1 MNPLLQQF
9 IQEGRDLLQGSA
21 ESLMALERDPQ
32 DVESLVKLFR
42 AVHTLKGNSGFFD
55 FPAMTQVLHAA
66 EDVLDEVRSGSM
78 PFTNELADIQL
89 EVLDLVSMQ
98 LDEVEQN
105 KGILSDQYTSFSQA
119 LVRRLRIL
127 RDPEAA
133 DATNFEASQTDKL
146 DDFVEPEALLR
157 CPEEIRMDAFREAAR
172 GQTLLWVTYEPD
184 EGAFYQKEDPFGRM
198 RAIPGVLW
206 GTFEE
211 RYPWVDLD
219 TMDCYHCNLDFHA
232 LVAGSEFDVLD
243 YFRES
248 IDYVRYGQ
256 VSPLFLIRPE
266 GEENGGPLFE
276 DFSAEAFLA
285 LERGDWEGLRA
296 SVQTVLELSAST
308 LWVSSVL
315 RWLLVVLEEMPDAH
329 VLQETLLMA
338 VHTHELPPIR
348 DVAIRPGSRPVA
360 PAEVTPPISDE
371 DEACVH
377 ALLDAQ
383 REILGLPDG
392 VEWIDGRLRAT
403 VASIRGCHKVAGRSV
418 EGLDEAL
425 AAALAVHSATP
436 LSHWLQ
442 DAIEHPRRALTQE
455 VQQVSTRPVEPE
467 DLLEDAYPRPV
478 VLTDGPS
485 RGQSPPIP
493 LPASTSTPAPIR
505 EPIAPAPVQEES
517 RVVKKAD
524 EPVTVKVLKV
534 EQTKV
539 DRLMN
544 LIGELVVA
552 KNSLPYL
559 AGRAENLYGVRE
571 LGREI
576 KAEFSVINRIAEEMQ
591 DAIMQVR
598 MMPVSFV
605 FQRFPRLVRDISRQM
620 SKEVVLSLE
629 GEETQ
634 ADKNVIEAMADPLM
648 HAIRNSLDHGFEPPD
663 ERERLGKSREGHLLI
678 RAHSE
683 SDRVT
688 IEVIDDGRGIDVQRI
703 RDKAR
708 EKGLVDEQTLERMTD
723 DEALQLVF
731 LPGLSTAKTITSVS
745 GRGVGMDV
753 VRSTLAQF
761 GGGVHLSSELGKG
774 TRLRLSLPLSM
785 AVNHVMIVESNAQIF
800 GIPMEA
806 IVETVRVPQDRV
818 QGIKDQHTTVLR
830 GKIIPL
836 VSLNSLLALDKPQ
849 VLNEEGEIAVL
860 VVWLGT
866 EQVGLIVDSFRDVMD
881 VILKPLPGELGSIP
895 CYAGSALLGDGSV
908 LMVLNPSQLF

>member
-21 ESLMALERDPQ
+21 ESLMALERDPK
-32 DVESLVKLFR
+32 DAESLTKLFR

-66 EDVLDEVRSGSM
+66 EDVLDEVRSGDL
-78 PFTNELADIQL
+78 PFTNELADILL

-98 LDEVEQN
+98 MDEVEQN
-105 KGILSDQYTSFSQA
+105 SGVLSDQYTSFSTA

-133 DATNFEASQTDKL
+133 AGNDGAWLEEEKL

-184 EGAFYQKEDPFGRM
+184 EGVFYQKEDPFGRM

-206 GTFEE
+206 GTFEA
-211 RYPWVDLD
+211 RFPWVDLEM
-219 TMDCYHCNLDFHA
+219 MDCFHCNLDFHA

-243 YFRES
+243 YFRDS

-256 VSPLFLIRPE
+256 VNPLYLIRPE
-266 GEENGGPLFE
+266 GEDNGGPLFE

-285 LERGDWEGLRA
+285 LERGDWEGLKA
-296 SVQTVLELSAST
+296 SVRTVLELSAST

-315 RWLLVVLEEMPDAH
+315 RWLLVVLEETPDNHA
-329 VLQETLLMA
+329 LQEALLMA
-338 VHTHELPPIR
+338 VHSHEWAPLR
-348 DVAIRPGSRPVA
+348 EVAIRPASRPA
-360 PAEVTPPISDE
+360 QPAEPTPPISDE

-392 VEWIDGRLRAT
+392 VQWIDGRLRAA

-418 EGLDEAL
+418 EGLDEVLESALSTHTAAPL
-425 AAALAVHSATP
+425 AA
-436 LSHWLQ
+436 WLQ
-442 DAIEHPRRALTQE
+442 DAIDHPRRALPQE
-455 VQQVSTRPVEPE
+455 AAPPPAPVRAPE
-467 DLLEDAYPRPV
+467 ELLEDAYPRPV
-478 VLTDGPS
+478 VLS
-485 RGQSPPIP
+485 
-493 LPASTSTPAPIR
+493 PAPQAT
-505 EPIAPAPVQEES
+505 PAPAPVQAAPVVREAPTPLPAQEEP
-517 RVVKKAD
+517 RAVKKAD

-559 AGRAENLYGVRE
+559 AGRAEHLYGVRE

-620 SKEVVLSLE
+620 GKEVVLSLE

-703 RDKAR
+703 REKAR
-708 EKGLVDEQTLERMTD
+708 EKGLVDEQTLERMSD

-785 AVNHVMIVESNAQIF
+785 AVNHVMIVESNGQIF

-818 QGIKDQHTTVLR
+818 QGIKDQQTTVLR

-836 VSLNSLLALDKPQ
+836 VSLNSLLALDTPQ
-849 VLNEEGEIAVL
+849 VLNEAGEIAVL

>member
-32 DVESLVKLFR
+32 DAESLTKLFR

-66 EDVLDEVRSGSM
+66 EDVLDEVRSGDI

-98 LDEVEQN
+98 MDEVEQN
-105 KGILSDQYTSFSQA
+105 SGILSDQYTSFSQA

-133 DATNFEASQTDKL
+133 AAPEGASFNSDKL

-211 RYPWVDLD
+211 RFPWVDVD
-219 TMDCYHCNLDFHA
+219 TMDCFHCNLDFHA

-256 VSPLFLIRPE
+256 VNPLFLVRPE

-276 DFSAEAFLA
+276 DFSAEAFLS
-285 LERGDWEGLRA
+285 LERGDWEGLSA
-296 SVQTVLELSAST
+296 SVRTVLELSAST
-308 LWVSSVL
+308 LWVSSAL

-329 VLQETLLMA
+329 ALQEALLMA
-338 VHTHELPPIR
+338 VHTHELPPLR
-348 DVAIRPGSRPVA
+348 EVSIRPGSRPAQPV
-360 PAEVTPPISDE
+360 EGSPPISDE

-392 VEWIDGRLRAT
+392 VDWIDGRLRAA
-403 VASIRGCHKVAGRSV
+403 VASIRGCHKVAGRAV
-418 EGLDEAL
+418 DGLDEAL
-425 AAALAVHSATP
+425 TAALSAHSASP
-436 LSHWLQ
+436 LAHWLQ
-442 DAIEHPRRALTQE
+442 DAIDHPRRALPQDLTPPQNSAPPAPAE
-455 VQQVSTRPVEPE
+455 
-467 DLLEDAYPRPV
+467 LLEDAYPRPV
-478 VLTDGPS
+478 VMSAATPS
-485 RGQSPPIP
+485 A
-493 LPASTSTPAPIR
+493 PASSPAPIPSVR
-505 EPIAPAPVQEES
+505 EPVVIPPAQEET
-517 RVVKKAD
+517 RVVKKSE

-620 SKEVVLSLE
+620 GKEVVLSLE

-663 ERERLGKSREGHLLI
+663 ERERLGKSREGHFLI

-688 IEVIDDGRGIDVQRI
+688 IEIIDDGRGIDVQRI

-708 EKGLVDEQTLERMTD
+708 EKGLVDEQTLERMPD

-731 LPGLSTAKTITSVS
+731 LPGLSTAKTITNVS

-800 GIPMEA
+800 GIPMES

-818 QGIKDQHTTVLR
+818 RGIKDQQTTVLR

-836 VSLNSLLALDKPQ
+836 VSLNSLLALDTPQ

-881 VILKPLPGELGSIP
+881 VILKPLPGELGTIP